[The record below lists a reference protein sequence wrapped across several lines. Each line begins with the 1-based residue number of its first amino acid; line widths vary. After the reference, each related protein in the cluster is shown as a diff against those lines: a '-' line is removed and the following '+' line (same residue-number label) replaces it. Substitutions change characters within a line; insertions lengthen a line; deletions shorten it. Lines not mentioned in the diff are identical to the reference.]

1 MFCITCKTF
10 HKYPENYWVISGNPG
25 CSLDRLQ
32 EKYGC
37 INTGPKPGASWIFLS
52 GAISLSLYNP
62 LVKRVHS
69 DEPTEVMAYWV
80 ILFGALWLLFF
91 TLPLLG
97 TINWQNTSFQLNG
110 SLLYLA
116 LFTTLVS
123 FFLLQFDTV
132 KIGPTKVAAYGF
144 LNPIFVLAL
153 TLLLEMSEFSSSF
166 FQVLFWSS

>member
-1 MFCITCKTF
+1 
-10 HKYPENYWVISGNPG
+10 
-25 CSLDRLQ
+25 
-32 EKYGC
+32 
-37 INTGPKPGASWIFLS
+37 
-52 GAISLSLYNP
+52 
-62 LVKRVHS
+62 
-69 DEPTEVMAYWV
+69 MAYWV

-116 LFTTLVS
+116 LFTTLMS
-123 FFLLQFDTV
+123 FFLLQFGTV

>member
-1 MFCITCKTF
+1 M
-10 HKYPENYWVISGNPG
+10 
-25 CSLDRLQ
+25 
-32 EKYGC
+32 
-37 INTGPKPGASWIFLS
+37 FLS

-69 DEPTEVMAYWV
+69 DEPTGVMAYWV

-116 LFTTLVS
+116 LFTTLMS
-123 FFLLQFDTV
+123 FFLLQFGTV